1 MLGQF
6 PQFGGVWGVP
16 GKGGLWTEPDRPP
29 LSLAPASGPSMT
41 VKLEINFYCSSEQ
54 ARSILGVEGPSEVD
68 LPPKSVASGLSQSTQ
83 GEGLSSSLIT
93 AGTQTP
99 RESSLPSAH
108 FEAAGFSK
116 PVPPMI
122 NARPELVELLRS
134 FFYGQER
141 FEERLSEFNIL
152 PGDEIAIKSMIEIS
166 FCKGKNKKLRKKLI
180 LALELDI
187 KACLEEIR
195 VNKLFETCRQ
205 KRSISGLLSLLPI
218 VLRMINAPRLC
229 HVVDGFSGTD
239 RLSEA
244 KIRETLM
251 KPDIFPKVNHL
262 VENPGKLKAFILNH
276 FNEYF
281 DKRISRWLADI
292 AKSAELRL
300 DRGWKTGWGEKMR
313 MTLTPLD
320 CDRVIENF
328 MAIFVGKK
336 FIREH

>member
-1 MLGQF
+1 MLSQLAQLGSI
-6 PQFGGVWGVP
+6 WDTNA
-16 GKGGLWTEPDRPP
+16 KGGFWSEPIRPP
-29 LSLAPASGPSMT
+29 VTLEPAPGTSMT
-41 VKLEINFYCSSEQ
+41 VKLEINFYCTSEQ
-54 ARSILGVEGPSEVD
+54 ARSILRVEGSGKVD
-68 LPPKSVASGLSQSTQ
+68 LPTQSVLSALSQSTQ
-83 GEGLSSSLIT
+83 AETVSSSLVT
-93 AGTQTP
+93 AGTQTLA
-99 RESSLPSAH
+99 EVSLPPVRLE
-108 FEAAGFSK
+108 EAKVAK
-116 PVPPMI
+116 PMLPLI
-122 NARPELVELLRS
+122 CIRPELAELLRS
-134 FFYGQER
+134 FFYGQEQY
-141 FEERLSEFNIL
+141 EEKLAEFNLL
-152 PGDEIAIKSMIEIS
+152 PGDEIAIKNMISVS

-180 LALELDI
+180 LALDLDI

-218 VLRMINAPRLC
+218 ILRMINAPRLC

-251 KPDIFPKVNHL
+251 KPDLFPKVNHL
-262 VENPGKLKAFILNH
+262 VENPGKLKAYILNH
-276 FNEYF
+276 FNDYF
-281 DKRISRWLADI
+281 DKRIGRWLADI
-292 AKSAELRL
+292 SKSAELKA

-328 MAIFVGKK
+328 ISIFIGRK